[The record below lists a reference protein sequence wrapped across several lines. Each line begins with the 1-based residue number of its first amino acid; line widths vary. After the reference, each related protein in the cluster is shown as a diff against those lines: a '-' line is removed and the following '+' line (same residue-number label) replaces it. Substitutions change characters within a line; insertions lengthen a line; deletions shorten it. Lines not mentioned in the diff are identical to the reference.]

1 MTKKLLASVVAA
13 LVFNLVCVIS
23 APAKPSVDKDA
34 QFTAKVKAEIL
45 KLGTGPAARVSLKL
59 RDGTKLKG
67 YVAEAGDERVVV
79 VDGKSGASTEVPYP
93 QVKQA
98 KGNNLSTGVK
108 IAIVVGIILVVATI
122 LGTKFAR

>member
-13 LVFNLVCVIS
+13 LVLNLVCVTS
-23 APAKPSVDKDA
+23 ASAKPSADKDA
-34 QFTAKVKAEIL
+34 QFAAKVKAAIF
-45 KLGTGPAARVSLKL
+45 KLGTGPAARVQVKL

-67 YVAEAGDERVVV
+67 YVAEAGEDRFVVV
-79 VDGKSGASTEVPYP
+79 EEKSGASTEVPYP

-108 IAIVVGIILVVATI
+108 IAIVVSIILVVAYV
-122 LGTKFAR
+122 LGRNIG

>member
-1 MTKKLLASVVAA
+1 MTKKLLALGIAA
-13 LVFNLVCVIS
+13 LVLNLVCVTS
-23 APAKPSVDKDA
+23 APAKPGADKDA
-34 QFTAKVKAEIL
+34 QFVAKVKTAIL
-45 KLGTGPAARVSLKL
+45 KLGTGPAALVELKL

-67 YVAEAGDERVVV
+67 YVTEAGDDRLVVI
-79 VDGKSGASTEVPYP
+79 DEKSGASTDVPYA
-93 QVKQA
+93 QVKQV